1 VPGGVQAEFWS
12 VAIVGLLT
20 IVAGSF
26 ASRDGAPGAGGASGS
41 GAGGVQDLSQHY
53 EAVTGTIELDGTE
66 PVIGPADAKFVM
78 VEWAD
83 FECPYCAVMS
93 EEMKKILAENPDV
106 KLYFKHYPISDKC
119 NSFVEGERHKDA
131 CNAAAASEC
140 ARLQGRFWE
149 LSRQMF
155 KNQEFLGKEDIRF
168 MAEQQQIDMTAFEAC
183 MADASTSEAIRQD
196 VAAGGVAGVEGTP
209 SIFVKGVYGDGYVR
223 LATMD
228 KDAINAVLAA
238 ARAGQALPAP
248 RPHPEH

>member
-1 VPGGVQAEFWS
+1 VQTEFWS

-20 IVAGSF
+20 LVAGSV
-26 ASRDGAPGAGGASGS
+26 ASHDGAKGSAAAGGAS
-41 GAGGVQDLSQHY
+41 AGGVEDLSQHY
-53 EAVTGTIELDGTE
+53 EAVTGRIELDGTE

-93 EEMKKILAENPDV
+93 EELKKILAENPDV
-106 KLYFKHYPISDKC
+106 KLYFKHYPISEKC

-168 MAEQQQIDMTAFEAC
+168 MAEQQQMDMTAFEAC

-223 LATMD
+223 FSTMD

-238 ARAGQALPAP
+238 ARAGQTLPAP